1 MFETRGIYRTIR
13 SGITF
18 ALTAIAVGAVMV
30 LGGVSVW
37 LWWVVVVVQGG

>member
-1 MFETRGIYRTIR
+1 MFETRGFYRTIH

-18 ALTAIAVGAVMV
+18 ALTAIAVGEVMV

-37 LWWVVVVVQGG
+37 LWCLVMQGG